1 MLIESC
7 QNIISVTIHNKVCES
22 SCKNLIPT
30 SSQNILRRSG
40 CRNLISSISPNIFCG
55 SGCHDLISSIPPNIF
70 CQSSCHDLIS
80 PIPQN
85 IFYQSGYRNLISP
98 SSQNIF
104 YQSGCKSLISQHRHN
119 KIAKHAAFTQHPE
132 PRTTP
137 EREAESTDS
146 TLAAAQA
153 PRAAGQPLTQRHGKP
168 SAASAAREYTLLA
181 AFPARE
187 QYDPSL
193 CAALR
198 HITQPGAPH

>member
-1 MLIESC
+1 MPTELQKPHSHILAEHITPIWLMKSHILIFAEHILRI
-7 QNIISVTIHNKVCES
+7 QLQILISSI
-22 SCKNLIPT
+22 
-30 SSQNILRRSG
+30 SQNIFCHSG
-40 CRNLISSISPNIFCG
+40 CYNLISSIS
-55 SGCHDLISSIPPNIF
+55 
-70 CQSSCHDLIS
+70 
-80 PIPQN
+80 QN

-198 HITQPGAPH
+198 HITQPGAQH